1 MKTTLE
7 PVYQCETCNNR
18 SLDKHQIEQC
28 ESKGNLFVGRKV
40 MLKEYLTTCDIIS
53 HSSEFMNGHKPSE
66 ITVQL
71 PWQISTTKIYPNTTW
86 EFVSYTG
93 TW

>member
-18 SLDKHQIEQC
+18 SLDKHVIEQC

-71 PWQISTTKIYPNTTW
+71 P
-86 EFVSYTG
+86 
-93 TW
+93 